1 MMGHVTHFPL
11 FALTVRGQ
19 IWTGLE
25 FDNQGTVRKIDRGN
39 QGSVRKIDRGEG
51 LVDRGEG

>member
-25 FDNQGTVRKIDRGN
+25 FDNQGTVRKIDRG
-39 QGSVRKIDRGEG
+39 EG